1 MKTKLKEIGFNDF
14 IVMFNKTE
22 IELSTLKYENATLK
36 RQLEAL
42 KEDLIIRVH
51 KHNDNSYTMIPE
63 KRLSKREYLI
73 LKKMLKQIPRDEN

>member
-14 IVMFNKTE
+14 VVMFNKTE
-22 IELSTLKYENATLK
+22 IELTTLKYENGILK
-36 RQLEAL
+36 SELDRL
-42 KEDLIIRVH
+42 KEDLIIRIH
-51 KHNDNSYTMIPE
+51 KHNDNSYTMIQE

>member
-14 IVMFNKTE
+14 VVMFNKTE
-22 IELSTLKYENATLK
+22 IELTTLKFENATLK
-36 RQLEAL
+36 SELEAI

>member
-14 IVMFNKTE
+14 VVMFNKTE
-22 IELSTLKYENATLK
+22 IELTKLKFENATLK
-36 RQLEAL
+36 SELEAL
-42 KEDLIIRVH
+42 KEDLIIRIH

-73 LKKMLKQIPRDEN
+73 LKKMLKQILRDEN